1 MAVYVLKL
9 KGGEQFHESFLHEF
23 LSSSFKNLGM
33 YIHVSYF
40 LFQRFPPGIPEDDRP
55 ELQDQLT
62 RLIIR
67 ILASN
72 PDLHYFQGYHDVA
85 ITFLLVVG
93 EEMAFNI
100 LQKLS
105 NGPWLRE

>member
-1 MAVYVLKL
+1 MLS
-9 KGGEQFHESFLHEF
+9 FSRSFL
-23 LSSSFKNLGM
+23 
-33 YIHVSYF
+33 F